1 MGLSRWMLLAAL
13 PWAGALPSALAD
25 EPAYESMSLEE
36 LLQVPVVVTASRQ
49 DEAVTDAP
57 ATTVVIT
64 REEIRLRGYAFLKDV
79 LRDPPGMETQQYFNS
94 QIGTRVPVR
103 GQLGNHKIIVLVNG
117 MRVNPPGGENMMFR
131 SDISVRDAD
140 QIEVV
145 YGPGSTLYGQDAI
158 SAVINIITRQAST
171 ENTKVSK
178 LDARDR
184 FLTPMDMSRR
194 LLTFGMEFGY
204 PTQKEVWSAIN
215 LRFGDARLYGS
226 VHYLDKSLTDLSS
239 AYPDLW
245 NSNATSAAPRGGEPT
260 YLAGQ
265 IPTPWEMNAH
275 ILYSP
280 IPSLDLYAD
289 FRNLTDH
296 KYYLVASNT
305 NSPTNS
311 TSNGPYPIHHF
322 REPVVCEW
330 CSREDGVSC

>member
-1 MGLSRWMLLAAL
+1 MFQSKFSSRLVAGFALRGQSQPRPGATRAERLRSVGLSRWMLLAAL

-79 LRDPPGMETQQYFNS
+79 LRDLPGMETQEYFNS

-117 MRVNPPGGENMMFR
+117 MRVNPPGGENMVFR

-140 QIEVV
+140 QIEV
-145 YGPGSTLYGQDAI
+145 
-158 SAVINIITRQAST
+158 
-171 ENTKVSK
+171 
-178 LDARDR
+178 
-184 FLTPMDMSRR
+184 
-194 LLTFGMEFGY
+194 
-204 PTQKEVWSAIN
+204 
-215 LRFGDARLYGS
+215 
-226 VHYLDKSLTDLSS
+226 
-239 AYPDLW
+239 DLW
-245 NSNATSAAPRGGEPT
+245 NSYATSAAPRGGEPT